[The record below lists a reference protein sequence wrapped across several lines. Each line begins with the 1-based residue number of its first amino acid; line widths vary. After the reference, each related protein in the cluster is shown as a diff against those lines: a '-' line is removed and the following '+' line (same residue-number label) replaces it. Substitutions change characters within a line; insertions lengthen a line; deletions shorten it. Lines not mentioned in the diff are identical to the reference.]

1 MKTIN
6 GVMLKQMIISG
17 ANNLFNCYP
26 EIDALNV
33 FPVPDGDTGTNM
45 NLTVSSGAKEV
56 ANRNNEGVY
65 DVAKTFSNGLLMGAR
80 GNSGV
85 ILSQI
90 FRGFSKSLEGKD
102 VINSMDLAD
111 AFMMGKDVAYKAV
124 MRPVEGTILTVIRE
138 SSEMLFN
145 QVTSSMS
152 IEEAFKI
159 FLNEARESLKRTPE
173 LLPVLKE
180 VGVVDSGGAGLIK
193 ILEGFEKA
201 IRGHVVEKNMAQ
213 VTDFNQPIIGEK
225 TSEEGYDV
233 EFTLILPENP
243 KELKKKVFVEER
255 FINVLT
261 SHGESLQNSRNGN
274 SVNIKIHTMSPGNV
288 INYAQQYGEFSKIT
302 IANTSSDCQN
312 EEQETENEDSVKEYG
327 IIAVAIGE
335 GIENLFKDYR
345 ADYIVSG
352 GQTMNPST
360 EDFVEAIKKVH
371 AKNIFILPNNSNIIM
386 AASQACDV
394 VENVTATVIPTK
406 TIPEGLTACM
416 LFNEEASF
424 EENISEM
431 TEAIKN
437 VKTGQVTFAIK
448 DTTIDGLQVYK
459 DQFIGI
465 SGKNIVCCKK
475 QKIKAA
481 LATIDSMVDDSSSI
495 ITVLVGENV
504 DKIETETLTELISNK
519 YPDIDLDVKEG
530 KQPVY
535 SFIIAVE

>member
-465 SGKNIVCCKK
+465 SGKSIVCCKK

-481 LATIDSMVDDSSSI
+481 LATIDSMVNDSSSI